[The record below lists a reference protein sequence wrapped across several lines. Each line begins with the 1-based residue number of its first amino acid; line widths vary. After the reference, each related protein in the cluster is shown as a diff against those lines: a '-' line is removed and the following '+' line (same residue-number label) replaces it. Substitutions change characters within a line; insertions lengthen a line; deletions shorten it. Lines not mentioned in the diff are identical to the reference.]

1 VKRRASI
8 AAFVLLALSATLAS
22 AASKPI
28 HVTSVDTSRSPL
40 IAISAQA
47 PASLGAKGTPAFTVS
62 ENGQPVSGL
71 NVSDPNTGSNIGI
84 ALDTSRSM
92 RGTPLAQALAAARTF
107 TVDKSTRDQFTVL
120 SFGDVVSAASPL
132 TTDPTSI
139 AAALREV
146 TLSAK
151 QGTALYDGLLDGV
164 RTLADAG
171 SGRRV
176 LIVLTDG
183 DDISSKAT
191 AAQVIAAAHASDVTI
206 YAIALKSSSFKP
218 VTLRHIATATGG
230 GLFRASTSEIKDVYA
245 TIGRDLHSTYLLQ
258 YTSSLPTKKIA
269 LTVSAPGATPA
280 SASFEASEAK
290 AVAPPTLNGNVTRF
304 SDTKFA
310 NLFLALAVGVVVLLG
325 ALLLFR
331 PSSNQRLQ
339 KRIEGYAQISEKRA
353 SDREDGESR
362 SPLFQRLLV
371 ATEGLLGRLKY
382 WQHAGFLLQQAD
394 MPLRA
399 AELFYIQLG
408 IGAGLGIL
416 SMLFVGSAVLSL
428 VLFGI
433 GVLLPYMYVKRKA
446 GKRTKKFESQL
457 PDTLVAVAASLR
469 AGHSFAQAMSTIVKD
484 GGEPAAKEFGRV
496 EAETRLGR
504 STDDALQAMAQRLA
518 SRNFEFVVL
527 AVNIQ
532 RQVGGSLAE
541 ILDMVADTVR
551 EREQFS
557 RKVKALTAMGRA
569 SAYVL
574 VAMPFFIGLALAAI
588 NWTYLSPLFVT
599 SAGHIML
606 VIGLVMIGI
615 GTLIL
620 RKMVNFRY

>member
-8 AAFVLLALSATLAS
+8 AAFVLLALFVTLAG
-22 AASKPI
+22 AATKPI
-28 HVTSVDTSRSPL
+28 RITSVDTSRAPL

-47 PASLGAKGTPAFTVS
+47 PPGLASKGTPPFTVT

-71 NVSDPNTGSNIGI
+71 KVSDPNTGANLGVLI
-84 ALDTSRSM
+84 DTSRSM
-92 RGTPLAQALAAARTF
+92 KGKPLAKALAAARTF
-107 TVDKSTRDQFTVL
+107 AAEKSPRDQVSVL
-120 SFGDVVSAASPL
+120 SFGHQVSAASPL

-146 TLSAK
+146 SLSTHE
-151 QGTALYDGLLDGV
+151 GTALYDGLLDGV
-164 RTLADAG
+164 RTVADAD
-171 SGRRV
+171 GRRV

-183 DDISSKAT
+183 DDISSKTT
-191 AAQVIAAAHASDVTI
+191 AAQVIAAAHASDVAI

-218 VTLRHIATATGG
+218 VTLGRIANSTGG
-230 GLFRASTSEIKDVYA
+230 GLFRASTSQIKDVYRE
-245 TIGRDLHSTYLLQ
+245 IGKDLHNTYLLE
-258 YTSSLPTKKIA
+258 YTSSLPAKKMS
-269 LTVSAPGATPA
+269 LTVSVPGAS
-280 SASFEASEAK
+280 SASTSFVSSGAK
-290 AVAPPTLNGNVTRF
+290 VVAPPSLDGNVTKF

-339 KRIEGYAQISEKRA
+339 KRIEGYAQISADTRGSERG
-353 SDREDGESR
+353 DGASR

-382 WQHAGFLLQQAD
+382 WKHAGFILQQAD

-408 IGAGLGIL
+408 AAAVLGIL
-416 SMLFVGSAVLSL
+416 ALLVGAPLFLTLILFAIGL
-428 VLFGI
+428 VL
-433 GVLLPYMYVKRKA
+433 PYGYVRRKA
-446 GKRTKKFESQL
+446 GKRTKKFEAQL

-496 EAETRLGR
+496 EAETSLGR
-504 STDDALQAMAQRLA
+504 STDDALQAMAERLA

-574 VAMPFFIGLALAAI
+574 IAMPFFIGLAIAAI
-588 NWTYLSPLFVT
+588 NWTYISPLFNT

-606 VIGLVMIGI
+606 MVGFALIGI

>member
-1 VKRRASI
+1 VRRRAGI
-8 AAFVLLALSATLAS
+8 AALVMLAVSATVAGAAPKPVEITNVDAS
-22 AASKPI
+22 
-28 HVTSVDTSRSPL
+28 RQPL
-40 IAISAQA
+40 IAIQVQVPPGVA
-47 PASLGAKGTPAFTVS
+47 GKGTPAFTGS
-62 ENGQPVSGL
+62 ENGRPIQRL
-71 NVSDPNTGSNIGI
+71 TISDPNKGAQILT

-92 RGTPLAQALAAARTF
+92 AGKPLDRALAAARTF
-107 TVDKSTRDQFTVL
+107 GASKAAIDQFSVL
-120 SFGDVVSAASPL
+120 SFGNQVSAASPL

-146 TLSAK
+146 TLSKK
-151 QGTALYDGLLDGV
+151 QGTALYDGLLDGI

-171 SGRRV
+171 VGRRV
-176 LIVLTDG
+176 LVVLTDG
-183 DDISSKAT
+183 DDTNSKGT
-191 AAQVIAAAHASDVTI
+191 AAQVIAAAHNSDVTI
-206 YAIALKSSSFKP
+206 YAIALKSASFQPKALERI
-218 VTLRHIATATGG
+218 TTATGG
-230 GLFRASTSEIKDVYA
+230 GLFRASTDQIKTVYRA
-245 TIGRDLHSTYLLQ
+245 INRDLHNSYLLE
-258 YTSSLPTKKIA
+258 YTSSLPAKDIRVE
-269 LTVSAPGATPA
+269 VSAPGAGSA
-280 SASFEASEAK
+280 RASFTATA
-290 AVAPPTLNGNVTRF
+290 ARVLAAPKVNSHVSRF
-304 SDTKFA
+304 TDTKFA

-325 ALLLFR
+325 ALMLFR
-331 PSSNQRLQ
+331 PSSKHRLE
-339 KRIEGYAQISEKRA
+339 KRIEGYAQVSAKTA
-353 SDREDGESR
+353 AREGESR
-362 SPLFQRLLV
+362 SPLFSQLV
-371 ATEGLLGRLKY
+371 IATERALGRLKY
-382 WQHAGFLLQQAD
+382 WQKLGHLLQQAD

-408 IGAGLGIL
+408 AGAVLGIL
-416 SMLFVGSAVLSL
+416 TTLLGAPIWISL
-428 VLFGI
+428 IAFGM
-433 GVLLPYMYVKRKA
+433 GVALPHFYVKRKA
-446 GKRTKKFESQL
+446 GKRLKKFEAQL

-496 EAETRLGR
+496 ETETRLGR
-504 STDDALQAMAQRLA
+504 GTDEALQAMAERLA

-557 RKVKALTAMGRA
+557 RKVRALTAMGRA

-574 VAMPFFIGLALAAI
+574 VAMPFFIGLAIAAI
-588 NWTYLSPLFVT
+588 NYTYIKPLFAT

-606 VIGLVMIGI
+606 IIGFTLIGL

>member
-8 AAFVLLALSATLAS
+8 AALVLLALSATLAG
-22 AASKPI
+22 AA
-28 HVTSVDTSRSPL
+28 TSPVKITNVDTSRAPL
-40 IAISAQA
+40 IAISVQA
-47 PASLGAKGTPAFTVS
+47 PAALASKGTPAYTVS

-71 NVSDPNTGSNIGI
+71 NVSDPNTGTNIGL
-84 ALDTSRSM
+84 AVDVSRSM
-92 RGTPLAQALAAARTF
+92 KGKPLDQALAAAQQF
-107 TVDKSTRDQFTVL
+107 TVDKRQKDEFTVL
-120 SFGDVVSAASPL
+120 SFGDSVSAASAL
-132 TTDPTSI
+132 TSDPTSI
-139 AAALREV
+139 AAGLREV
-146 TLSAK
+146 SLATH

-164 RTLADAG
+164 QALADAG
-171 SGRRV
+171 AGRRV

-183 DDISSKAT
+183 DDTSSKAT
-191 AAQVIAAAHASDVTI
+191 AAQVIAAAHSADVSI
-206 YAIALKSSSFKP
+206 YAIALKSSEFKP
-218 VTLRHIATATGG
+218 VVLRRIANATGG
-230 GLFRASTSEIKDVYA
+230 GLFRANTHEIKAVYR
-245 TIGRDLHSTYLLQ
+245 TIGQDLHNTYLLE
-258 YTSSLPTKKIA
+258 YTSSLPSRKIK
-269 LTVSAPGATPA
+269 LTVTAPGAGVA
-280 SASFEASEAK
+280 SASFTTAAAK
-290 AVAPPTLNGNVTRF
+290 VVAPPTLNGNVTRF

-339 KRIEGYAQISEKRA
+339 SRIEGYAQVSTKRVERA
-353 SDREDGESR
+353 DGESR

-382 WQHAGFLLQQAD
+382 WKHAAFILQQAD

-399 AELFYIQLG
+399 AELFYIQIGL
-408 IGAGLGIL
+408 GAGLGIL
-416 SMLFVGSAVLSL
+416 SMLFAGNVILSL
-428 VLFGI
+428 ILFAI
-433 GVLLPYMYVKRKA
+433 GVALPYFYVKRKA
-446 GKRTKKFESQL
+446 GKRTKAFEAQL

-504 STDDALQAMAQRLA
+504 QTDDALQAMADRLA

-574 VAMPFFIGLALAAI
+574 VGMPFFIGAALSAI
-588 NWTYLSPLFVT
+588 NYRYIEPLFT
-599 SAGHIML
+599 TGPGHIML
-606 VIGLVMIGI
+606 ITGFTLIGI
-615 GTLIL
+615 GSLIL